1 MKAAT
6 QSCSGKKVLSK
17 FRQNSQEKNTHKKAH
32 SLAKPQAWSLQ
43 PYQNRAPPLL
53 PQQAYLGPQLFYY
66 SKNTHFPE
74 HLLMA
79 ASVENTV
86 GKLMFHWSKK
96 MSGLLKWPVD
106 LRNLIT
112 RLITSLFR
120 LLELL
125 LEPYSK

>member
-17 FRQNSQEKNTHKKAH
+17 FRQNSKKKKH
-32 SLAKPQAWSLQ
+32 PQKSPFSSKATGLQ

-53 PQQAYLGPQLFYY
+53 PKQAYLDPQLFHY

-96 MSGLLKWPVD
+96 MSGLLK
-106 LRNLIT
+106 
-112 RLITSLFR
+112 
-120 LLELL
+120 
-125 LEPYSK
+125 